1 MITKTLDLVIGG
13 IKARLLKY
21 MGLAGLLFNA
31 NMITNNIWVG
41 GLNSPRTIISEGFN
55 TVIDLR
61 EEDASS
67 YQSILKKHGI
77 EYFNVRIPDGMG
89 APPNVLFEITKIIM
103 KRVKDGKKIL
113 IHCNLGRGRSILVAA
128 AYLVSKGLKPDEAI
142 DKIKSLRSVSFLN
155 AQQKGAL
162 YEFAKT
168 LRKYDFFKTSLF
180 NERSCQ

>member
-1 MITKTLDLVIGG
+1 MITETLDLVIGG

-61 EEDASS
+61 EEDAGS
-67 YQSILKKHGI
+67 YQS
-77 EYFNVRIPDGMG
+77 
-89 APPNVLFEITKIIM
+89 
-103 KRVKDGKKIL
+103 GKKIL

-128 AYLVSKGLKPDEAI
+128 AYLVSKGLKPNEAI
-142 DKIKSLRSVSFLN
+142 NKIKSIRSVSFLN
-155 AQQKGAL
+155 TQQREAL
-162 YEFAKT
+162 YEFAKAI
-168 LRKYDFFKTSLF
+168 K
-180 NERSCQ
+180 EC

>member
-41 GLNSPRTIISEGFN
+41 GLNSPRTIISEGFD

-61 EEDASS
+61 EEDAQK
-67 YQSILKKHGI
+67 YRDILKKHEI
-77 EYFNVRIPDGMG
+77 EYLNIKIPDGMG
-89 APPNVLFEITKIIM
+89 APPNVLFEITKLIM
-103 KRVKDGKKIL
+103 KRVRDGKKIL
-113 IHCNLGRGRSILVAA
+113 IHCNLGRGRSILIAA

-142 DKIKSLRSVSFLN
+142 NKVKSIRSVSFLN
-155 AQQKGAL
+155 TQQREAL
-162 YEFAKT
+162 YEFAKAI
-168 LRKYDFFKTSLF
+168 R
-180 NERSCQ
+180 EC

>member
-21 MGLAGLLFNA
+21 MGWAGLLFNA

-41 GLNSPRTIISEGFN
+41 GLNSPRIIISEGFD

-61 EEDASS
+61 EEDVRN
-67 YQSILKKHGI
+67 YQFILEKHGI
-77 EYFNVRIPDGMG
+77 EYFNLKIPDGMG
-89 APPNVLFEITKIIM
+89 ASPDVLLEVTKLIM

-128 AYLVSKGLKPDEAI
+128 AYLVSKGLKPNEAI
-142 DKIKSLRSVSFLN
+142 NKIKSIRSVSFLN
-155 AQQKGAL
+155 TRQREAL
-162 YEFAKT
+162 YEFARAIK
-168 LRKYDFFKTSLF
+168 
-180 NERSCQ
+180 EC